1 MVECFWSGAT
11 QEEIFYMNI
20 TSWPRLARFEE
31 RLLVE
36 RKLKMEETTRLW
48 ERFAL
53 LPLIALSVVCSVL
66 AIVYGQPGA
75 ILFIAWVNMFAFAVY
90 GFTRFPGRITALFL
104 KRLDLKKHQI
114 FRHAKWHIRRGIRSF
129 LKRFFK
135 YRRFKD
141 TPDENGEFRNETII
155 I

>member
-1 MVECFWSGAT
+1 MPLVWSKK
-11 QEEIFYMNI
+11 EIFYMKI
-20 TSWPRLARFEE
+20 KSWPRLAQFEE
-31 RLLVE
+31 RLLEE
-36 RKLKMEETTRLW
+36 RKLQMEEMTELW

-53 LPLIALSVVCSVL
+53 LPLIALSIVCSVL
-66 AIVYGQPGA
+66 AIVYGQPSA
-75 ILFIAWVNMFAFAVY
+75 LLFIAWVNMFAFAVY

-114 FRHAKWHIRRGIRSF
+114 FRHAAWHTRRGIRSF
-129 LKRFFK
+129 LKRFFH